1 MMHSRVA
8 ALVVPLLV
16 AGGAALALTTG
27 GDLSAARL
35 QSSIAGTF
43 ANLFVDQQTLLGRP
57 GLSAETV
64 TATASCAR
72 RGSSSPDRGAGD
84 DWTCVVQWHG
94 VDALRAAV
102 YDVRL
107 RTNGCYTATGPP
119 TVVGPAMS
127 TTTSGRLQPNPI
139 HELDGC
145 FTP

>member
-1 MMHSRVA
+1 MMRSRVA

-16 AGGAALALTTG
+16 MGGGALALTTG
-27 GDLSAARL
+27 GDLSAGRL

-57 GLSAETV
+57 GLSAEAV
-64 TATASCAR
+64 TATTSCAR
-72 RGSSSPDRGAGD
+72 HGSSSPGRGAGD

-94 VDALRAAV
+94 AGALRAAV
-102 YDVRL
+102 YDVLL

-119 TVVGPAMS
+119 TAVGPAML

-139 HELDGC
+139 HEFDGC